1 MTQQWKLKTERGDSQ
16 IWPSGGYCC
25 CWVTSVVSDSLPPN
39 GLQPVRLLCPW
50 DSPGKDSGV
59 GCHILFQGIFSTQ
72 GLNPHLL
79 HLLPWQVDS
88 LPLAPPGK
96 PPKVVAH
103 VSSWEWKMKVFLNQ
117 CVFEKWR
124 FFLTN
129 VFLTWAFPVSTL
141 ASQKFP
147 LYFFLSDIHR
157 NLTVFGNKH
166 HLCHLWLSK
175 HTEILVFISYGCDVL
190 SHLAASLLF
199 KLDSDAIGQW

>member
-117 CVFEKWR
+117 CVFNLSISCQYISFSKVSII
-124 FFLTN
+124 FFSFWYT
-129 VFLTWAFPVSTL
+129 
-141 ASQKFP
+141 QK
-147 LYFFLSDIHR
+147 S
-157 NLTVFGNKH
+157 N
-166 HLCHLWLSK
+166 CLW
-175 HTEILVFISYGCDVL
+175 
-190 SHLAASLLF
+190 
-199 KLDSDAIGQW
+199 